1 MVYFKQNG
9 LDNIPK
15 IGIFVSCN
23 TPSCSP
29 ETPRN
34 KGAKLPSN
42 ILDALALLIVDL
54 QETGPV
60 QTRWPHYGKIR
71 GKEGVHHCHL
81 NKGKPRY
88 VAVWRESKEQLELLE
103 IRYVGTHEN
112 ADYSRID

>member
-1 MVYFKQNG
+1 MPLQWYILSKTA
-9 LDNIPK
+9 LTIYL
-15 IGIFVSCN
+15 
-23 TPSCSP
+23 
-29 ETPRN
+29 
-34 KGAKLPSN
+34 KLVFSSHA
-42 ILDALALLIVDL
+42 IHRHAHRLIVDL

>member
-1 MVYFKQNG
+1 MQYTVMLTGNAKKQG
-9 LDNIPK
+9 
-15 IGIFVSCN
+15 
-23 TPSCSP
+23 
-29 ETPRN
+29 R
-34 KGAKLPSN
+34 KLPSN